1 MSKPNSANFFSPKN
15 RRLLI
20 QPVEQ
25 SSQTDSGV
33 LLPDDYTENKHT
45 LAKVSDV
52 STDCNLF
59 SATFLQPGL
68 HVVVD
73 THMIET
79 IKVNGQKFQTVME
92 NYVIGTMEL

>member
-1 MSKPNSANFFSPKN
+1 MNNTNNANFFSPKN

-20 QPVEQ
+20 EPVD
-25 SSQTDSGV
+25 QTPQTSSGV
-33 LLPDDYTENKHT
+33 LLPEDYAENKHT
-45 LAKVSDV
+45 LARVTKV
-52 STDCNLF
+52 STDCALF
-59 SATFLQPGL
+59 SGKLLQPGL

-79 IKVNGQKFQTVME
+79 VKVSGREFQTVME